1 MLKRSIQK
9 QYLVQHWENLETQF
23 NRFCEVQDA
32 EALHQFRVACKKI
45 HALLKLQSIQEE
57 GKACLDEFQTV
68 REVFQ
73 HAGKIREAQLHL
85 ANLEELRIKES
96 GIRNALRE
104 TISYQTAKFA
114 LKRRWYSQTMEAAF
128 EKIKDK
134 LLALDDEL
142 AASFLYYHLRAAGKN
157 CQKVYFLGTLHDT
170 RKSIKTVQHLREIF
184 PDYQVNWEYL
194 DALQGKIG
202 TWHDLHRTYLYIYN
216 KGASANSCTLIRN
229 AQQELVLEIKGL
241 IKKFE
246 AEIKKQE
253 VVAQD

>member
-23 NRFCEVQDA
+23 DRFCEVQDA

-57 GKACLDEFQTV
+57 GRACLDEFQNV
-68 REVFQ
+68 REIFQ

-85 ANLEELRIKES
+85 ANMEALQIEDVAVK
-96 GIRNALRE
+96 NALQESIR
-104 TISYQTAKFA
+104 YQTAKFE

-128 EKIKDK
+128 VKIKDK
-134 LLALDDEL
+134 IMALDDEL
-142 AASFLYYHLRAAGKN
+142 AASFLYHHLRAVSKN

-170 RKSIKTVQHLREIF
+170 RKSIKTIQHLRQLF

-194 DALQGKIG
+194 DTLQGKIG
-202 TWHDLHRTYLYIYN
+202 AWHDLHRTYLCIYN
-216 KGASANSCTLIRN
+216 KGTSCSNCTLIRN
-229 AQQELVLEIKGL
+229 AQQELVPELKGL

-246 AEIKKQE
+246 VEIKKQE
-253 VVAQD
+253 VVSQD